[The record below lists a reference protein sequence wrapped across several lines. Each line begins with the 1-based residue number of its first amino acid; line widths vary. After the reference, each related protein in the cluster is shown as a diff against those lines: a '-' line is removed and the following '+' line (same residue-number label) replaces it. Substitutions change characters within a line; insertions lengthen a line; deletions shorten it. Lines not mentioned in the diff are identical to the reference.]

1 MKRII
6 LSLLALALLVS
17 FAPGVDATQ
26 PEDAVPETTEPARAA
41 DECGEGITWKFEEG
55 VLTIR
60 GDGEMDDFEEG
71 HAPWQAHKDEIEE
84 VVIEGKLTYI
94 GSYAFKDFDSLLA
107 VSFGD
112 DLYEIGTEAFRSCDG
127 LNSIWLPAS
136 FKVFGEGS
144 FQSCKNL
151 KEIHCSGRF
160 PSFHQNCLWDTYVT
174 IYFPAEKPWGVEY
187 IQQLEEAFKG
197 RVEFLASDGSDPY
210 DPTEAPEETEAP
222 TEPEETVPET
232 TVPAETEEPTAP
244 ILITPR
250 PTEAPETEA
259 PTETEAQTEPA
270 TEPEAE
276 TVPAPEAPEKKGGI
290 HIGIVIAAAVLAGI
304 GIGCLIFGGKKGRY
318 QR

>member
-1 MKRII
+1 MKKIV
-6 LSLLALALLVS
+6 LSLLMLALLVS
-17 FAPGVDATQ
+17 FVPAAYATE
-26 PEDAVPETTEPARAA
+26 PENTVPETTGPVRAEN
-41 DECGEGITWKFEEG
+41 ECGEGITWAFADG

-84 VVIEGKLTYI
+84 VIIEGKLTYI
-94 GSYAFKDFDSLLA
+94 GSYAFKDFDNLLA
-107 VSFGD
+107 VSFGE

-127 LNSIWLPAS
+127 LNAIWLPES

-160 PSFHQNCLWDTYVT
+160 PSFRQNCLWDTYVT
-174 IYFPAEKPWGVEY
+174 IYFPAEKPWGTEY

-210 DPTEAPEETEAP
+210 EPTEPAPETEAP

-232 TVPAETEEPTAP
+232 TAPVETEEPTMP
-244 ILITPR
+244 ILIMPR
-250 PTEAPETEA
+250 PTEAPETEPPA
-259 PTETEAQTEPA
+259 ETGEQTEPA
-270 TEPEAE
+270 AEPEEE
-276 TVPAPEAPEKKGGI
+276 TVPVPEAPEKKGGI
-290 HIGIVIAAAVLAGI
+290 HIGIVIVAAVLAGL
-304 GIGCLIFGGKKGRY
+304 GLGCLIFGRKKGRY